1 MIHQLLKRIQLNLSQ
16 VKKTVIK
23 RKQPLTKLEKSLD
36 TMISR
41 FTEGQ
46 KETELRHIQLEE
58 KRMKMEIDMEK
69 ARMEME
75 ER

>member
-1 MIHQLLKRIQLNLSQ
+1 
-16 VKKTVIK
+16 
-23 RKQPLTKLEKSLD
+23 
-36 TMISR
+36 MISR

-46 KETELRHIQLEE
+46 KETELRYIQLEE

-75 ER
+75 ERRREAERQHEINLWNIFDKF